1 MYLKSGKGRKMR
13 KIILIG
19 LSSLLICALTGCVKS
34 NNRTYSTKNPIGCLK
49 PRVFP
54 NDLFYNQ
61 QYYFDTM
68 KVLEAWEFTKGHTDC
83 LIGVIE
89 RGIDENQL
97 DLKNNIQEVYKL
109 DDMDHPTDPRF
120 NAHGTQ
126 ISGIIAAEADNEI
139 GIAGLAPDCKVVVAR
154 IGTHRLKRGNLE
166 DKLKWND
173 LFGQKVSQSIKYL
186 VDKGCKVINC
196 SFGYSSTPRSAF
208 EYAIDNDVIVVV
220 GSGNGNRERQAY
232 LPNDVLLV
240 GGVDKNDKRWEDD
253 LFRTILKGFR
263 RQGSDYGESLD
274 VVAPM
279 CDLILCYPVGYA
291 TDIKVTD
298 WDLSQI
304 RGDKEIQRKLFM
316 KTSGEGTSYAA
327 PMATSLV
334 ALIRSLRPDLNAKSV
349 IEIVQKGADDL
360 SKKGWDKYTGYG
372 RLNFYKSLKLAKSWP
387 KQ

>member
-1 MYLKSGKGRKMR
+1 MK
-13 KIILIG
+13 LIR
-19 LSSLLICALTGCVKS
+19 LLVLCVIFMSLEGCVKGD
-34 NNRTYSTKNPIGCLK
+34 NRTCSTKTSPMSLK
-49 PRVFP
+49 PRVVP

-68 KVLEAWEFTKGHTDC
+68 MVLKAWEFTKGSPDC

-89 RGIDENQL
+89 RGIDANQP
-97 DLKNNIQEVYKL
+97 DLKNNVQEVHRL
-109 DDMDHPTDPRF
+109 DGMEHPTDPRF
-120 NAHGTQ
+120 NTHGTQ

-139 GIAGLAPDCKVVVAR
+139 GIAGLAPDCKLVVAR

-186 VDKGCKVINC
+186 VDKGCKVINF
-196 SFGYSSTPRSAF
+196 SQGYTSTIRSAF
-208 EYAIDNDVIVVV
+208 EYAIENDVVIVVA
-220 GSGNGNRERQAY
+220 SGNGNRESQAY
-232 LPNDVLLV
+232 LPDDVLLV
-240 GGVDKNDKRWEDD
+240 GGVDKKDNRYQDGLLK
-253 LFRTILKGFR
+253 TILKGFK
-263 RQGSDYGESLD
+263 RQGSNYGESLD

-291 TDIKVTD
+291 TDVKVTD

-304 RGDKEIQRKLFM
+304 REDKRIQRKLFM

-334 ALIRSLRPDLNAKSV
+334 ALIRSLRPDLDAKTV

-360 SKKGWDKYTGYG
+360 GKKGWDKYTGYG

-387 KQ
+387 IH

>member
-1 MYLKSGKGRKMR
+1 MK
-13 KIILIG
+13 LIR
-19 LSSLLICALTGCVKS
+19 LLVLCVIFMSLEGCVKGD
-34 NNRTYSTKNPIGCLK
+34 NRTCPTKISPMSLK

-68 KVLEAWEFTKGHTDC
+68 MVLKAWEFTKGSPDC

-89 RGIDENQL
+89 RGIDANQP
-97 DLKNNIQEVYKL
+97 DLKNNVQEVHRL
-109 DDMDHPTDPRF
+109 DGMEHPTDPRF
-120 NAHGTQ
+120 NTHGTQ

-139 GIAGLAPDCKVVVAR
+139 GIAGLAPDCKLVVAR

-166 DKLKWND
+166 DQLKWND

-186 VDKGCKVINC
+186 VDKGCKVINF
-196 SFGYSSTPRSAF
+196 SQGYTSTIRSAF
-208 EYAIDNDVIVVV
+208 EYAIENDVVIVVA
-220 GSGNGNRERQAY
+220 SGNGNRESQAY
-232 LPNDVLLV
+232 LPDDVLLV
-240 GGVDKNDKRWEDD
+240 GGVDKKDNRYQDGLLK
-253 LFRTILKGFR
+253 TILKGFK
-263 RQGSDYGESLD
+263 RQGSNYGESLD

-291 TDIKVTD
+291 TDAKVTD

-304 RGDKEIQRKLFM
+304 REDKRVQRKLFM

-334 ALIRSLRPDLNAKSV
+334 ALIRSLRPDLDAKTV

-360 SKKGWDKYTGYG
+360 GKKDWDKYTGYG

-387 KQ
+387 IH